1 MQTYIQ
7 TEPLGTTELDIQTFR
22 TLAAWRKSKY
32 STEGDPLRIL
42 HFQRLLR
49 EVAYLPTGD
58 YIEMGTQHGGTAKII
73 FDLMVPGAEL
83 FCFDTFTGFDAKD
96 LEIESTVYEHGFT
109 TESIPYTNIDIA
121 RETIL
126 GEGKTSD
133 RLTLVPGRVPQSLPP
148 FAGRRWRFAHLDMD
162 LYEPT
167 KRGLEWLWPRLEPGA
182 AILLHDYDALPS
194 VRKAVDE
201 FSRPKGLV
209 ASPLSDRF
217 GSAVFFKPPADGF
230 LPTFSRRV
238 KRRLRRL
245 FS

>member
-1 MQTYIQ
+1 MPTFVQ
-7 TEPLGTTELDIQTFR
+7 TEPLGTTEDEIQTFR
-22 TLAAWRKSKY
+22 ALAAWRESKY
-32 STEGDPLRIL
+32 ATEGDPLRIL
-42 HFQRLLR
+42 HFLRLLK
-49 EVAYLPTGD
+49 EVSYLPTGD

-73 FDLMVPGAEL
+73 FDLMVPGAKL

-96 LEIESTVYEHGFT
+96 LEIESAIYEHGFT
-109 TESIPYTNIDIA
+109 TESIPYTNIQLA
-121 RETIL
+121 RDTVL

-133 RLTLVPGRVPQSLPP
+133 RLTLVPGHVPQSLSP
-148 FAGRRWRFAHLDMD
+148 FASHRWRFAHLDMD

-167 KRGLEWLWPRLEPGA
+167 RTALEWLWPRLEPWA

-201 FSRPKGLV
+201 FSRPKGIV

-217 GSAVFFKPPADGF
+217 GSAVLFKPPSDK
-230 LPTFSRRV
+230 LLLTFGSKV

-245 FS
+245 FV